1 MTHNHSIQ
9 KCKILVQCMSINYNH
24 NIMSQQN
31 VYTLYYILIYHC
43 DIAGDKNAKCT
54 MQYCISILDF
64 VYYNFN
70 FYNVC
75 STCCMIC
82 PIQVLLLYYHALFKY
97 LLNAYTTYNHF
108 KLSTI
113 HDIIYTIF
121 KSHNNRHFSL
131 IKQMH
136 VTLKIC

>member
-1 MTHNHSIQ
+1 MQNFSLMHDNELQSQDVIT
-9 KCKILVQCMSINYNH
+9 KC
-24 NIMSQQN
+24 
-31 VYTLYYILIYHC
+31 VYIVLHF
-43 DIAGDKNAKCT
+43 DIPLWYCRWQNAKCT

-113 HDIIYTIF
+113 HDIIYTLF
-121 KSHNNRHFSL
+121 KSQNNKHFNL
-131 IKQMH
+131 INNACYINICWH
-136 VTLKIC
+136 CTYVTTCT